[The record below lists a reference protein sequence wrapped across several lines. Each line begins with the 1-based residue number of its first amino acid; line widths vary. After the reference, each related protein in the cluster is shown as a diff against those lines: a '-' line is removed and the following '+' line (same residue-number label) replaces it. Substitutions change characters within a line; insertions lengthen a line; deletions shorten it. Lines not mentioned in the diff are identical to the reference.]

1 MVKTTGEA
9 RRTARGTATRNRIV
23 VAAAELMRARG
34 VGNTSL
40 DAVLEAS
47 DASKSQLYHYFA
59 DKDDLVLAVVQRQA
73 DCVLASH
80 NAHLRNV
87 TAIAG
92 LRRWRDSVVEL
103 TRKQNCA
110 GGCPLGS
117 LVSELAE
124 SPASRAALA
133 AGFGQWQSDIAAAL
147 EAAAAGTKS
156 ITRTELNE
164 LAILVLTSLQGGLL
178 MAQTTRST
186 QPLELALDAAID
198 RVSQR
203 LTSTA
208 TRASTG
214 ASTRRSPTRRSRR

>member
-1 MVKTTGEA
+1 MVRTAGEP
-9 RRTARGTATRNRIV
+9 RRTARGAATRNRIV

-59 DKDDLVLAVVQRQA
+59 DKDDLVLAVIQRQA
-73 DCVLASH
+73 DCVLATH
-80 NAHLRNV
+80 NAHLKNV
-87 TAIAG
+87 GSIAG
-92 LRRWRDSVVEL
+92 LQRWRDSVVES

-124 SPASRAALA
+124 SPDSRAALA
-133 AGFGQWQSDIAAAL
+133 AGFSQWQSDIATAL

-156 ITRTELNE
+156 ITRSELNE
-164 LAILVLTSLQGGLL
+164 LATLVLTSLQGGLL

-198 RVSQR
+198 RVAQR
-203 LTSTA
+203 LTSA
-208 TRASTG
+208 AMRESSAASARRRRA
-214 ASTRRSPTRRSRR
+214 RPTRR

>member
-1 MVKTTGEA
+1 MVRTADEP

-59 DKDDLVLAVVQRQA
+59 DKDDLVLAVIQRQA

-80 NAHLRNV
+80 NTHLRNV
-87 TAIAG
+87 SSIAG
-92 LRRWRDSVVEL
+92 LVRWRDSVVES

-124 SPASRAALA
+124 SPTSRAALA
-133 AGFGQWQSDIAAAL
+133 AGFDQWQRDIVTALEGAAAD
-147 EAAAAGTKS
+147 TKS
-156 ITRTELNE
+156 ITRAELNE
-164 LAILVLTSLQGGLL
+164 LATIVLTSLQGGLL
-178 MAQTTRST
+178 LAQTTRST

-198 RVSQR
+198 RVAQR
-203 LTSTA
+203 LTSPA
-208 TRASTG
+208 LRAST
-214 ASTRRSPTRRSRR
+214 ATSARRRRARPTRR